1 MSQEIL
7 LASISRKSVLDFV
20 VPKCFDPLVPMEDR
34 LPKELVARV
43 NAKLLKDNVTF
54 TELMRG
60 ACQRYLECSAET
72 ILQKKKRD

>member
-1 MSQEIL
+1 
-7 LASISRKSVLDFV
+7 
-20 VPKCFDPLVPMEDR
+20 MEDR